1 MELYIIHKIDYE
13 NFEILGIFDDK
24 QKAETLA
31 KQYKMYC
38 DSGANIYVEK
48 YILNQFTQDAIN
60 KILSSLD
67 KLKNELLGDEQ

>member
-13 NFEILGIFDDK
+13 NFEILGIFDNE
-24 QKAETLA
+24 QKAEELA

-38 DSGANIYVEK
+38 DSKANIYVEK
-48 YILNQFTQDAIN
+48 YILNQFTQDTIQ

-67 KLKNELLGDEQ
+67 KLKNELLGEK